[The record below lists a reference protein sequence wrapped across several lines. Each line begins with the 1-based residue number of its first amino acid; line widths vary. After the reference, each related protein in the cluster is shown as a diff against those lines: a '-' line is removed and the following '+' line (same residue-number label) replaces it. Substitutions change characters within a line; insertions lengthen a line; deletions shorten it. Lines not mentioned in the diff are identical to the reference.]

1 MRHHASA
8 IRPGAGRLF
17 LLPLLAALACMA
29 LSAPALARSTVT
41 DPALPRA
48 LPAQGPV
55 SVEWT
60 DPAQFSDLRFSN
72 NRWEAQQGDWVT
84 QLARYL
90 QKEAGE
96 RLPAGQRMDVTIT
109 DIQRA
114 GRFEP
119 QMGINYTHVRVMRDI
134 YPPRMTLNLRI
145 TGADGQVLAEGER
158 KLSDMS
164 YLQRASP
171 TDTDNL
177 RHEKRMIDDWLR
189 RELRDLPASPQA

>member
-1 MRHHASA
+1 
-8 IRPGAGRLF
+8 
-17 LLPLLAALACMA
+17 MA
-29 LSAPALARSTVT
+29 LSAAALARSTVT

-84 QLARYL
+84 QLARHL

-96 RLPAGQRMDVTIT
+96 RLPAGQRMDVTIS

-119 QMGINYTHVRVMRDI
+119 WMGIDYGHVRVMRDI

-189 RELRDLPASPQA
+189 RELPASPQA

>member
-1 MRHHASA
+1 MR
-8 IRPGAGRLF
+8 PLF
-17 LLPLLAALACMA
+17 LLTLIAALVA
-29 LSAPALARSTVT
+29 APAHAARTVT
-41 DPALPRA
+41 DPSLPRA
-48 LPAQGPV
+48 LPADGAV

-84 QLARYL
+84 QLARHL
-90 QKEAGE
+90 QERAQA

-114 GRFEP
+114 GRYEP
-119 QMGINYTHVRVMRDI
+119 GAGINYSHIRVMREI

-164 YLQRASP
+164 YLQTGS
-171 TDTDNL
+171 TINTDNL
-177 RHEKRMIDDWLR
+177 RYEKRMIDDWLR
-189 RELRDLPASPQA
+189 RELPSPQAVARGDAG